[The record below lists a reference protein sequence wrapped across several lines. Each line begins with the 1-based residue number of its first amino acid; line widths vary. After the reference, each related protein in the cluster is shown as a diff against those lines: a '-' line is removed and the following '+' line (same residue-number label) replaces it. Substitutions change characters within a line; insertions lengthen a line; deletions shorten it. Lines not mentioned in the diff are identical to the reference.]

1 VDHDLH
7 GTTHSCRALVGEDC
21 LEFAF
26 LFSDDRSGFVVDQ
39 GQGPLHGLAVA
50 GEHMTL
56 LTSDEE
62 VVFHIIDPYGAPD
75 SVASGGGRLLAPMPG
90 TVAAVH
96 ISEGDAV
103 TTGTTLVVVEA
114 MKMEHAIVAPHD
126 GIVAKVRCDIG
137 DLVAE
142 GSELVVLEATPQ

>member
-1 VDHDLH
+1 
-7 GTTHSCRALVGEDC
+7 
-21 LEFAF
+21 
-26 LFSDDRSGFVVDQ
+26 
-39 GQGPLHGLAVA
+39 
-50 GEHMTL
+50 MTL